1 MQRPACRTE
10 RAACSTQRAACNVQH
25 AARNVQ
31 RAACCTQRAKSRG
44 SQVRPVSECFDLT
57 CKGWN
62 YTIGESLSVQT
73 VRPGPGADVG
83 GVRPVPAQMWAGL
96 ALHKRESA
104 FGGDRATA
112 ARVRPLAVVFRLSA
126 SEVGLSGRVSG
137 TTLSGTTLSGTTLS
151 GTTLSGTTLSGTE
164 LSRAMMASCACSCPR
179 RSIVSQRSPTEFGV
193 WSFFRR
199 LGPARCAPASIARP
213 SAMGGAGGWTFAG
226 LRWGQ
231 ADAQEWAGS

>member
-1 MQRPACRTE
+1 M
-10 RAACSTQRAACNVQH
+10 
-25 AARNVQ
+25 
-31 RAACCTQRAKSRG
+31 
-44 SQVRPVSECFDLT
+44 RPVSECFDLT

-83 GVRPVPAQMWAGL
+83 GVRPVPAQMWVGVRPVLVQMWAGL

-104 FGGDRATA
+104 FGGDRGTA
-112 ARVRPLAVVFRLSA
+112 VRVRPLAVVFRLSA

-137 TTLSGTTLSGTTLS
+137 TTLSGTTLSGT
-151 GTTLSGTTLSGTE
+151 E
-164 LSRAMMASCACSCPR
+164 LSRASASCACSCPR
-179 RSIVSQRSPTEFGV
+179 RSIVSQRSPTDFGV

-199 LGPARCAPASIARP
+199 LGPARCAPASTARP

-226 LRWGQ
+226 FRWGQ
-231 ADAQEWAGS
+231 ADAQEWAGA